1 MTYPTLMV
9 HMELGCT
16 NEALLRATHDM
27 AARTGATRVVGI
39 AAYQPMEMY
48 YADGYCGDIVQQ
60 NQQEM
65 AEELMVAEA
74 EFRAAMRDSKV
85 AVAWRSTVVY
95 AGIADYLARE
105 ARAADL
111 VLTCVESTDLL
122 DATRTANTGTLVMQV
137 GRPVLIVPGTATP
150 PSLEHVMV
158 CWKDTRETR
167 RAIVDALPLL
177 RLAGQVAVVAVVPND
192 ALAEARAA
200 LADVTD
206 WLQRHGVQSEAVVQT
221 STGDDVKALGD
232 IADARRA
239 DIIVAGA
246 YGHSRAREWAFG
258 GVTRDLLLGR
268 GRYAL
273 VSH

>member
-1 MTYPTLMV
+1 MTYATMMV
-9 HMELGCT
+9 HMELGCR
-16 NEALLRATHDM
+16 NEAVLHATLELASRA
-27 AARTGATRVVGI
+27 GATRVLGI

-74 EFRAAMRDSKV
+74 EFRAAMRDSKA
-85 AVAWRSTVVY
+85 AVAWRSAVVY
-95 AGIADYLARE
+95 AGMADYLARQ

-122 DATRTANTGTLVMQV
+122 DATRTVSTGSLVMQV
-137 GRPVLIVPGTATP
+137 GRPVLIVPSTP
-150 PSLEHVMV
+150 KAPSLEHIVV
-158 CWKDTRETR
+158 AWKDTRETR
-167 RAIVDALPLL
+167 RAVADALPLL
-177 RLAGQVAVVAVVPND
+177 RQAGHVTVVSVLTPDRIV
-192 ALAEARAA
+192 EGRAM

-206 WLQRHGVQSEAVVQT
+206 WLQGHGVAADIVAAP
-221 STGDDVKALGD
+221 STGNDAQALRD
-232 IADARRA
+232 IADARQA
-239 DIIVAGA
+239 DVIVAGA
-246 YGHSRAREWAFG
+246 YGHSRAREWALG
-258 GVTRDLLLGR
+258 GVTRDLLLSK